1 MAPGPDDQGTAP
13 TTRDVVV
20 GVLVVAGVVI
30 LAITVILWLT
40 VPGLF
45 GPYGTQPAPGYSP

>member
-1 MAPGPDDQGTAP
+1 MAPDRDDPGGTP
-13 TTRDVVV
+13 STRAFVLGVVFVV
-20 GVLVVAGVVI
+20 GVVV
-30 LAITVILWLT
+30 LAIVVILWLT